1 MRRVLVTGGTRGIGA
16 AVAARFGALGDAVV
30 AVGRAE
36 CDVTD
41 ESAVAALFERV
52 GPVDVLVNNAGIAT
66 SAPLA
71 RTTVEQWHSTMDV
84 NALGAFLCTRAALP
98 GMVERDHGRI
108 ITVASTA
115 GLAGARYTSAYSAAK
130 HAAVGLMRAVAAE
143 VAGTGV
149 TCNAVCPTFVRTD
162 MTTESVRRVAHL
174 TGRSEADAERSIAGM
189 SPLGRLLEP
198 DEVADAVLFLAD
210 AAAVNGQALVLDGG
224 GVT

>member
-1 MRRVLVTGGTRGIGA
+1 MRRVVVTGGTRGIGA
-16 AVAARFGALGDAVV
+16 AIAARFTALGDTVV

-41 ESAVAALFERV
+41 EAAVTAFFARV
-52 GPVDVLVNNAGIAT
+52 GAVDVLVNNAGVAT

-71 RTTVEQWHSTMDV
+71 KTTTAQWRSAMEV
-84 NALGAFLCTRAALP
+84 NALGPFLCTRAVLP

-108 ITVASTA
+108 ITIASTA
-115 GLAGARYTSAYSAAK
+115 GISGARYTSAYSAAK

-162 MTTESVRRVAHL
+162 MTAESVRRVAHL
-174 TGRSEADAERSIAGM
+174 TGRSTAEAERSIAAT

-198 DEVADAVLFLAD
+198 GEVANAVVFLAD

>member
-1 MRRVLVTGGTRGIGA
+1 MRRVVVTGGTRGIGA
-16 AVAARFGALGDAVV
+16 AIAARFTAAGDEVV
-30 AVGRAE
+30 AVGRSA

-41 ESAVAALFERV
+41 EDAVAALFERV
-52 GPVDVLVNNAGIAT
+52 GQVDVLVNNAGVST

-71 RTTVEQWHSTMDV
+71 KTTLAQWRSTMDV
-84 NALGAFLCTRAALP
+84 NALGAFLCTRAVLP
-98 GMVERDHGRI
+98 GMAERDFGRI
-108 ITVASTA
+108 ITIASTA
-115 GLAGARYTSAYSAAK
+115 ALRGARYTSAYSAAK

-162 MTTESVRRVAHL
+162 MTAESVRRVAHL
-174 TGRSEADAERSIAGM
+174 TGRSEADAERSIAGL

-198 DEVADAVLFLAD
+198 DEVADAVLFLAG